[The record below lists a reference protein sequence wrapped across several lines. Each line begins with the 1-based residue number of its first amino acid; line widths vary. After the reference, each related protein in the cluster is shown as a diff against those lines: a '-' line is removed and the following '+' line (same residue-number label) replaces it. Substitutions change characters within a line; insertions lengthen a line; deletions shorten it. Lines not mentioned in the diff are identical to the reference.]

1 MAIHLLPY
9 GISFVGVVWSPSVP
23 DQEHG
28 AFRTGYV
35 MRTRLQWLLLTHLRT
50 GEVVAYAISSVDD
63 KLLTL
68 MPLADADAPTP
79 DILNNTQSRGNTELR
94 TDDLA
99 STFDYD
105 LRRRRFAKQF

>member
-23 DQEHG
+23 DQEHR

-63 KLLTL
+63 KLLAL
-68 MPLADADAPTP
+68 MPLADDDAPTP
-79 DILNNTQSRGNTELR
+79 DILNNTELR